1 MITLAA
7 VVRIA
12 WVRLFRMI
20 CRIRGSY
27 GGMLTFI
34 IVLILVGL
42 VAGAVARLVVPG
54 RDPMG
59 ILGTILLGIVGSFV
73 GGFIW
78 NLIQFHK
85 LAPHKFHLAGI
96 IGSILGAIV
105 VLLVLRMSGLE
116 RGRRRAFR

>member
-1 MITLAA
+1 
-7 VVRIA
+7 
-12 WVRLFRMI
+12 MI
-20 CRIRGSY
+20 CRFRGSY

-34 IVLILVGL
+34 IILILVGL

-59 ILGTILLGIVGSFV
+59 ILGTIVLGIAGSFV

-78 NLIQFHK
+78 NLIQYHR

-96 IGSILGAIV
+96 IGSILGAI
-105 VLLVLRMSGLE
+105 LVLILLRMTGAE
-116 RGRRRAFR
+116 RGRRRVYR